1 MNKKEWLR
9 PLTEVQQFEANE
21 YVAACGDT
29 EYGVYKFKCDA
40 PGGPLYAE
48 DSDGLGYSGANY
60 SPCAK
65 THEAPINDVFVDGYI
80 DYNGNRRQDDGEA
93 VIVWLEYGWKGYW
106 PNRYWG
112 VTNGHATSNLDRD
125 SWEVTKS

>member
-1 MNKKEWLR
+1 MNKKVWVR
-9 PLTEVQQFEANE
+9 PVTEVQQFEANE

-40 PGGPLYAE
+40 PGGPLYAK

-60 SPCAK
+60 TPCSK
-65 THEAPINDVFVDGYI
+65 THEAPIKDTFVDGYI
-80 DYNGNRRQDDGEA
+80 DYNHNKKQDDGEA
-93 VIVWLEYGWKGYW
+93 VIVWLEYGYSWLSGKY
-106 PNRYWG
+106 
-112 VTNGHATSNLDRD
+112 VSNGHATSNLDRD